1 MKQSF
6 NFYELHD
13 EMVLCVAFSPAGDE
27 VVASGHSGHV
37 KIYNLTQ
44 RTVRLKLPAHKE
56 PVNVC
61 RFSPSGKLVC
71 SGSDDA
77 SVRLYSAESG
87 DFRGSI
93 NLHNLRVLD
102 IRPVPSTNKVREY
115 MFKMQCVS
123 PHSHANLIFGTKV
136 RFALVA

>member
-115 MFKMQCVS
+115 IFKSS
-123 PHSHANLIFGTKV
+123 PHSHANLIIGTKV
-136 RFALVA
+136 RFA